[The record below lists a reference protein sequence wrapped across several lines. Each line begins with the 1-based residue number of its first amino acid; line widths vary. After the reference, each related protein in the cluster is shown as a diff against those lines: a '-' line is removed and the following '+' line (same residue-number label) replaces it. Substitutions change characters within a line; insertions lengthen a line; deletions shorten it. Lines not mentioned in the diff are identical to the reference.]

1 MKPFGNLASIG
12 RQLTREE
19 RIQVAWDNIPS
30 LFGYSILKLDC
41 DNRLISQYEYGKTSR
56 FGWEIDHTIPIFLG
70 GSDAPWNLRARH
82 HLGKP
87 SAGGM
92 GGTRAKKLG
101 FR

>member
-19 RIQVAWDNIPS
+19 RIQVAWDNVPS

-70 GSDAPWNLRARH
+70 GSDAHGICGRGIIWGSRVQAAWAERA
-82 HLGKP
+82 LKN
-87 SAGGM
+87 
-92 GGTRAKKLG
+92 
-101 FR
+101 